1 MTKQKFLAYEK
12 VRESG
17 LTNMFDVNEV
27 ILLAKSYSQKL
38 TKPDCFEIMLNYLKY
53 KKKYE
58 DN

>member
-1 MTKQKFLAYEK
+1 MTKQKFFAYER

-38 TKPDCFEIMLNYLKY
+38 TKQDCFEIMLNYPKY